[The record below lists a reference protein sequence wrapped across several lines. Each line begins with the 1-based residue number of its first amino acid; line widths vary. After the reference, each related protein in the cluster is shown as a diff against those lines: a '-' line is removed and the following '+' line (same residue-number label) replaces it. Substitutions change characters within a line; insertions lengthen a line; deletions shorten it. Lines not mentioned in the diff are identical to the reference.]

1 MSRIPEVSWSEGMFL
16 RPQHLQQFSRYVRGL
31 LSETWRQTHPYLW
44 GIDEIVID
52 EEQLEG
58 FTFAVRRLTVVLPDG
73 ARAATPA
80 SLTVNARAFK
90 DELRQSEGPMV
101 VWLGVPALRDG
112 EANAIHAD
120 DTSGQD
126 LRYQLESVEVSD
138 ENAGGTPRAM
148 EVRRLRARL
157 FFGSENREGYDSLPI
172 AALERSGHGSNEPV
186 LADSFIPPVVRLAA
200 WPPLQQLAES
210 VLHRVEAKQRFL
222 RAEVTEGRINLEGAG
237 SWQAVFKL
245 QIVGSFLHVLR
256 QLIATP
262 GIHPF
267 SVYVELARL
276 AGELSIFEEEGAEA
290 IEVPLYDHGQLGP
303 CFQTVVFTVER
314 LLEKILSG
322 RFVHVPFELSG
333 ELLVARL
340 QEAWLGAQSE
350 LFLCIE
356 SDLTDR
362 TILSRIET
370 AKIGASVDLPLLK
383 QRRLFGLDIELL
395 SRTPGGLPT
404 RAELHYF
411 SISREGPYWESVA
424 REREIA
430 ILGGIDPK
438 LRFSVYIVLQPSEE
452 GR

>member
-1 MSRIPEVSWSEGMFL
+1 MFL

-44 GIDEIVID
+44 GLDDIEIDG
-52 EEQLEG
+52 EQLEG
-58 FTFAVRRLTVVLPDG
+58 FTFAVRRLNVVLPDG
-73 ARAATPA
+73 TRAATPT
-80 SLTVNARAFK
+80 SLTVNSRSFK
-90 DELRQSEGPMV
+90 DELRQAEGPMM
-101 VWLGVPALRDG
+101 VWLGVPTLSEGD
-112 EANAIHAD
+112 ANAARPEEL
-120 DTSGQD
+120 GGRD
-126 LRYQLESVEVSD
+126 LRYQLESVEVAD

-148 EVRRLRARL
+148 EIRRLRARL
-157 FFGSENREGYDSLPI
+157 FFGNENREGYDCLPI
-172 AALERSGHGSNEPV
+172 AALERSGQGSNEPKI
-186 LADSFIPPVVRLAA
+186 ADSFFPPVVRLGA
-200 WPPLQQLAES
+200 WEPLQQLAES

-222 RAEVTEGRINLEGAG
+222 RAEVQEGRINLEGAGGG

-256 QLIATP
+256 QVIATP

-267 SVYVELARL
+267 TVYVELARL

-290 IEVPLYDHGQLGP
+290 IEVPLYDHTRLGP
-303 CFQTVVFTVER
+303 CFHATVFTVER

-333 ELLVARL
+333 ELLIARL
-340 QEAWLGAQSE
+340 QESWLGPKSE

-356 SDLTDR
+356 SDLPDR
-362 TILSRIET
+362 SILSRIET

-395 SRTPGGLPT
+395 SRTPGGLPA
-404 RAELHYF
+404 RSELHYF
-411 SISREGPYWESVA
+411 AINREGPYWESVE

-438 LRFSVYIVLQPSEE
+438 LRFSLYIVLQPSDDE
-452 GR
+452 R